1 MFNKNSSGTAQIEI
15 WDYKIRP
22 LVWGKNI
29 LGSRDSAVV
38 QSNSL
43 GFVQARDFMYTY
55 ARNNNNSQSQEE
67 ITDII
72 EKYLYPYGKVNMFV
86 LTGV

>member
-1 MFNKNSSGTAQIEI
+1 MKIEI

-22 LVWGKNI
+22 LLWGKSI
-29 LGSRDSAVV
+29 LPGRDNAIS
-38 QSNSL
+38 QSNSM
-43 GFVQARDFMYTY
+43 GFVQVGGFMYTY
-55 ARNNNNSQSQEE
+55 ARNNNNSKSQEE